1 MSMKQKKTGKNKT
14 TSVMKYP
21 SWNKS
26 MNGITSALDSPH
38 SALTDT
44 GKSVGIFLDR
54 ARAYFIPAKKA

>member
-21 SWNKS
+21 SRNKS

-44 GKSVGIFLDR
+44 GKSVGIFLDQV
-54 ARAYFIPAKKA
+54 RAYFIPAKKA